1 MKIMDSARVM
11 MVVPYYPYPVS
22 GGLEKQAHE
31 LARSL
36 VAQGRRVKALAVR
49 FSPGQPA
56 HEVVEGVPV
65 TRLAWPGSK
74 AIRFLATALGL
85 AHVMFRDRHDYDVVH
100 IHQHS
105 WFGLSAVLLARLLG
119 KPCLIKLPNVG
130 DYGLPGMAGMRLGRL
145 RIRLFKLADGVVSMS
160 EESGREL
167 DAIGFPPGRVFWTA
181 NGISLPQ
188 ERGSGDLR
196 QENDPLRVVFVG
208 RLMKQKGI
216 VTLLRAWKKVVG
228 DSAAACVLEIW
239 GDGPLAP
246 DLVNDVETLG
256 LAGSVVFRGHV
267 SGVRD
272 ALRSVDVFV
281 LPSLNEGNSNSLLE
295 AMAAGLAVVATRV
308 GGTPLLMGAV
318 ANDWLIEPEDVDAL
332 GDRLI
337 KLLNS
342 AATRQSLGQQMLD
355 RARRYFDIEKI
366 AASYAEAYETLKD
379 GRRDALSSCRR
390 TWPGA

>member
-1 MKIMDSARVM
+1 MI
-11 MVVPYYPYPVS
+11 VPYYPYPVS

-31 LARSL
+31 LAHSL
-36 VAQGRRVKALAVR
+36 VAQGRGVKVLAVR
-49 FSPGQPA
+49 FSPSHPA
-56 HEVVEGVPV
+56 HEVVDGVPV
-65 TRLAWPGSK
+65 TRLGWPASK
-74 AIRFLATALGL
+74 VLRFLTTALGL
-85 AHVMFRDRHDYDVVH
+85 ARVLFRDRHDYDVIH

-105 WFGLSAVLLARLLG
+105 WFGLSAVLLARLIG

-130 DYGLPGMAGMRLGRL
+130 DYGLPGMSGMHLGWL

-188 ERGSGDLR
+188 KRASGDYR
-196 QENDPLRVVFVG
+196 QKNDPLRVVFVG

-216 VTLLRAWKKVVG
+216 VTLLRAWKKVV
-228 DSAAACVLEIW
+228 SNSTASCALEIW
-239 GDGPLAP
+239 GDGPLAS
-246 DLVNDVETLG
+246 DLVKEREALG
-256 LAGSVVFRGHV
+256 LSGSVVFKGHV

-272 ALRSVDVFV
+272 AMRSVDIFV

-308 GGTPLLMGAV
+308 GGTPLLVGA
-318 ANDWLIEPEDVDAL
+318 AGDDWLCEPGDVDTLAEK
-332 GDRLI
+332 LI
-337 KLLNS
+337 ALLNS
-342 AATRQSLGQQMLD
+342 PDTRKCLGQAMED
-355 RARRYFDIEKI
+355 RAHRYFDIQKI
-366 AASYAEAYETLKD
+366 AASYSAAYDVLRD
-379 GRRDALSSCRR
+379 GRREQLSSCRL